1 MTANHSNKSDVV
13 DSTDK
18 NQWVRRSTRSRNRPA
33 LFSGSPPHGGDNLRR
48 FAEPPIMVSPD
59 PVNVLSMTSP
69 STAPAGGKQ
78 SRSKSKCKS
87 KAIPLPDTPVSS
99 MSMRMSIS
107 EAEAA
112 AMMKIAVATAS
123 TTTGNKRKRTE
134 SVGSGPSKGI
144 LQLQRP
150 TPEECEFAVRE
161 LGKLHPEVME
171 KCREIRKRTTITTNV
186 ANDCKIDKDIVP
198 DGIVSSSA
206 SCVEGATVKTE
217 DDFQASSCGDQT
229 DILDGVFSTMLSQNT
244 TAANS
249 TRAFG
254 NFKKAVP
261 DWNLVADDFDG
272 YQQTIETAIHCGG
285 LAQIKAAN
293 IIQICKTVYEET
305 GSVSLEYLRE
315 KSNKDIKEDLLR
327 HKGLGPKTVSC
338 VLLFTLG
345 RNEFPVDTHVY
356 RIAKQNKWIP
366 NSGMS
371 RDAAYEYLNAVIPD
385 HLKLEL
391 HCLLV
396 QNGRECHRCAARG
409 KPQFPPKDGSKLDC
423 PLKHLNAIAAA
434 NNAAAKNGKAAK
446 VKPEL

>member
-1 MTANHSNKSDVV
+1 
-13 DSTDK
+13 
-18 NQWVRRSTRSRNRPA
+18 
-33 LFSGSPPHGGDNLRR
+33 
-48 FAEPPIMVSPD
+48 
-59 PVNVLSMTSP
+59 
-69 STAPAGGKQ
+69 
-78 SRSKSKCKS
+78 
-87 KAIPLPDTPVSS
+87 
-99 MSMRMSIS
+99 MSH
-107 EAEAA
+107 
-112 AMMKIAVATAS
+112 V
-123 TTTGNKRKRTE
+123 
-134 SVGSGPSKGI
+134 
-144 LQLQRP
+144 QRP

-161 LGKLHPEVME
+161 LGKLHPEVIK
-171 KCREIRKRTTITTNV
+171 KCREIRERTTVTTNV

-198 DGIVSSSA
+198 DGIVSSSTSSSA
-206 SCVEGATVKTE
+206 VKTE
-217 DDFQASSCGDQT
+217 EDFQASSCGDQT
-229 DILDGVFSTMLSQNT
+229 NILDGVFSTMLSQNT

-272 YQQTIETAIHCGG
+272 YQQTIQTAIHCGG
-285 LAQIKAAN
+285 LAEIKAAN
-293 IIQICKTVYEET
+293 IIRLCKTVYEEN
-305 GSVSLEYLRE
+305 GSVSLEYLRD
-315 KSNKDIKEDLLR
+315 KSNKEIKEDLLR

-371 RDAAYEYLNAVIPD
+371 RDAAYEYLNEVIPD

-409 KPQFPPKDGSKLDC
+409 KPQFPPKDGSKLNC
-423 PLKHLNAIAAA
+423 PMVHLNKIAAA
-434 NNAAAKNGKAAK
+434 SIAK
-446 VKPEL
+446 VKNEKLSKVERELS